1 MEMECRMHMEREQL
15 DRVRGQRQREVRFP
29 VEISG
34 RENGPAAA
42 AQRVNQWGDDRRTN
56 RAGGNEMNEGR
67 KESRGSIQ

>member
-1 MEMECRMHMEREQL
+1 MVLVIDE
-15 DRVRGQRQREVRFP
+15 DTV
-29 VEISG
+29 
-34 RENGPAAA
+34 PAAA